1 MCIFPQGRY
10 FLYWTNGPLH
20 ANFIYDGYIIPYVT
34 GYPSITWGNY
44 EIKVFVKLSKFS
56 EWIKQAIQE
65 LGEQIPTSLFDPL
78 ACAKKHLELRRKI
91 NGTKPLEKNGSIEF
105 MVKLQDNPETNSS
118 SVCAGVLIKNDF
130 VATLAQCTTNLIPF
144 SSRIVLSDSSIITIR
159 DIFIH
164 PEYSEGSFYNNIAL
178 LKLVSETSIR
188 PAYFLRQPYL
198 DQKTASVYG
207 KERNGGTGFEDSS
220 DTPVI
225 AHGLSILLNYK
236 CYPTEEQRLQLAQG
250 LQFEHVCLQNDQ
262 FLVPGSCE
270 AIPGSPVVLSD
281 DIGSSPGLYMSG
293 RNCGFG
299 EPAIVVLFM
308 AHQTWINSIIEA
320 PPREPVVYTI
330 PNLKLSDKCLYQD
343 GTEGKCVTQ
352 SACNTYERLK
362 HNLPLFFCE
371 IKSVV
376 CCPHSNIEVGEYNN
390 IGPFVRVYILI

>member
-207 KERNGGTGFEDSS
+207 KERNGGTGFE
-220 DTPVI
+220 
-225 AHGLSILLNYK
+225 GNK
-236 CYPTEEQRLQLAQG
+236 
-250 LQFEHVCLQNDQ
+250 
-262 FLVPGSCE
+262 
-270 AIPGSPVVLSD
+270 
-281 DIGSSPGLYMSG
+281 
-293 RNCGFG
+293 
-299 EPAIVVLFM
+299 
-308 AHQTWINSIIEA
+308 
-320 PPREPVVYTI
+320 
-330 PNLKLSDKCLYQD
+330 
-343 GTEGKCVTQ
+343 
-352 SACNTYERLK
+352 
-362 HNLPLFFCE
+362 
-371 IKSVV
+371 
-376 CCPHSNIEVGEYNN
+376 
-390 IGPFVRVYILI
+390 

>member
-10 FLYWTNGPLH
+10 YLDWINGPLY
-20 ANFIYDGYIIPYVT
+20 ANFIYDEYIIPYVT
-34 GYPSITWGNY
+34 GYPSITWGGY
-44 EIKVFVKLSKFS
+44 EIEVFVKLSKFS
-56 EWIKQAIQE
+56 EWIKQAIEE
-65 LGEQIPTSLFDPL
+65 LGEQIPTSLIDPL

-130 VATLAQCTTNLIPF
+130 VATLAQCTTNLI
-144 SSRIVLSDSSIITIR
+144 IVLSDSSIITIR

-207 KERNGGTGFEDSS
+207 KERNNGTGFEDSS
-220 DTPVI
+220 DIPVI

-262 FLVPGSCE
+262 FLVPGSCV
-270 AIPGSPVVLSD
+270 AILGSPVVLSD

-299 EPAIVVLFM
+299 EPAIVVLFLP
-308 AHQTWINSIIEA
+308 HKTWINSIIEA
-320 PPREPVVYTI
+320 PSRELVVYII

-343 GTEGKCVTQ
+343 GTKGTCVTK
-352 SACNTYERLK
+352 SACNTFERVK
-362 HNLPLFFCE
+362 NNLPLFFCK
-371 IKSVV
+371 ISSVV
-376 CCPHSNIEVGEYNN
+376 CCPQDDIQDEFTFAINRS
-390 IGPFVRVYILI
+390 